1 MQLVRVGASTSDAIS
16 FSNGTALPKF
26 LPAGA
31 LRRPCPRDV
40 VLPTAHETLLLELL
54 TTEAGPWGARAAGC
68 GPTDKPKRA
77 ALLLRGLAPANES
90 LQREVGENYRHRIVC
105 PLERAGFAV
114 ESFFTSYTRAVA
126 GIGMVLK
133 PTLLTVM
140 PQAKSSNLAST
151 LAAVTTFYRHSEA
164 APAPYDLVVLTR
176 FDLQL
181 KHPLLSLPG
190 LRLDALNFVFSEAR
204 QLVYSDD
211 TASACSTTPPDLP
224 ASRAAQG
231 SGRFLRAPERCVGTS
246 EACRGPSSPRQ
257 AAPKLRMFHVPP
269 AGLRRVAPGQL
280 AQLQLRLAPRRQGVG
295 HAARF

>member
-1 MQLVRVGASTSDAIS
+1 MGQLARVAAEARASTSDAIS
-16 FSNGTALPKF
+16 FSNGTALPKY

-31 LRRPCPRDV
+31 LRRPCPRGV
-40 VLPTAHETLLLELL
+40 VLPTAHEALLLELL

-126 GIGMVLK
+126 GIGRVLK

-176 FDLQL
+176 FDLHL

-204 QLVYSDD
+204 QL
-211 TASACSTTPPDLP
+211 
-224 ASRAAQG
+224 
-231 SGRFLRAPERCVGTS
+231 
-246 EACRGPSSPRQ
+246 
-257 AAPKLRMFHVPP
+257 
-269 AGLRRVAPGQL
+269 
-280 AQLQLRLAPRRQGVG
+280 LQ
-295 HAARF
+295 